1 MPSCQQDSSQPE
13 LQALATKTALSPGT
27 TYAGAERFRRSF
39 IASPFQWRGG
49 TVKESGSRKR
59 IFKEAGDRRDVSALR
74 GTRKLLR
81 FADEVENHGS
91 IFFAFAP
98 GRSLGDVIF
107 VLEAKDEVVLVAGLR
122 ELQISRALGLAD
134 QGRGP
139 RRALVRSSER
149 VKLLSDSR
157 GILRL

>member
-1 MPSCQQDSSQPE
+1 MLFRSTDRNAEERIAEDRAPVPLCAASFPS
-13 LQALATKTALSPGT
+13 KTNFFT
-27 TYAGAERFRRSF
+27 RS
-39 IASPFQWRGG
+39 
-49 TVKESGSRKR
+49 
-59 IFKEAGDRRDVSALR
+59 RRDVSALR